1 MSTLEQSADEHTVA
15 NRPSADRSGRTSPI
29 RCGSSKRAKSCTSYR
44 SAVRIATGTET
55 CSPPASEVGW
65 LAPYPDRLLDEITDA
80 GDGPHETIVARE
92 TIEFAFLVAIQHLPP
107 RPHRLELTVMTHNQA
122 AIGLFLRG
130 RGDRGGTTRR
140 TPSRHRPPSTS
151 CGRPNYFRHPE
162 RGRRRFPPFREATM
176 RSAQTA
182 RRSRSDAELVDRRP
196 RLPGSGWPVP
206 GDDDDGIPRTSRIV
220 RYQGNAA
227 SRAHPAG
234 GRRKLPPMAGNPR
247 NTKSGTPC

>member
-1 MSTLEQSADEHTVA
+1 MSTPLRT
-15 NRPSADRSGRTSPI
+15 DRAPTGPAATSPI
-29 RCGSSKRAKSCTSYR
+29 RCGSSKRAKSCTSSR

-65 LAPYPDRLLDEITDA
+65 LAPYPDRLLGEITDA

-122 AIGLFLRG
+122 AIGLFPRG
-130 RGDRGGTTRR
+130 RRDRGGTTRR
-140 TPSRHRPPSTS
+140 TPSRHRPHRRAVDGQTTS
-151 CGRPNYFRHPE
+151 VTLNGAAGAF
-162 RGRRRFPPFREATM
+162 RRFEKRQCEA
-176 RSAQTA
+176 AQTA

-196 RLPGSGWPVP
+196 RLPGSGWPIP
-206 GDDDDGIPRTSRIV
+206 GDDDDGIPRTSRSV

-234 GRRKLPPMAGNPR
+234 GRLKLPPMAGNPR